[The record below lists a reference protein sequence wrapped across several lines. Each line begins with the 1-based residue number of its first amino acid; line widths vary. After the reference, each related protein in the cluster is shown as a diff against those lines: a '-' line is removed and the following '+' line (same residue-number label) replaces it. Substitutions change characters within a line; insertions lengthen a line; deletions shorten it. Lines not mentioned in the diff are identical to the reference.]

1 MSSKFLTT
9 FFVSTL
15 LVSQVA
21 FVYAQET
28 PDFTNGGTVDPSSL
42 SFPAKYP
49 QIEEQV
55 DVNISP
61 ETPRPGD
68 EVTIKVEAYGT
79 DLNTHLID
87 WRING
92 TSTLRG
98 IGQKKLKFIMGRSG
112 TITNVD
118 LIISPKNAPE
128 IRRSYTFAPVDVDI
142 LWQANTYTP
151 PFYKGKALY
160 TPESSVS
167 FTALPNITIGGVKVD
182 PGEVVYKW
190 SENYEVQGDRSG
202 FGKNTYEFVGP
213 IILRPVTIQT
223 ETYAAANKNLKGV
236 NSFELNNVYPQAIVY
251 ENSPIYGV
259 LFNRA
264 VNNGY
269 LLSQREVKLSVFP
282 YYFSTDN
289 KNDKVAY
296 DWSLDDSPLDI
307 PISENST
314 VFRRTDNLR
323 GQAKISVGISE
334 DTKALQAAGLNFII
348 SYEETNSF

>member
-1 MSSKFLTT
+1 MSSRFLI
-9 FFVSTL
+9 TL
-15 LVSQVA
+15 SVFALLLSRVA

-49 QIEEQV
+49 QIEEQI

-87 WRING
+87 WKING
-92 TSTLRG
+92 ASILHG
-98 IGQKKLKFIMGRSG
+98 IGQKKFKFTMGKSG

-118 LIISPKNAPE
+118 LTISPKNAPE
-128 IRRSYTFAPVDVDI
+128 IKRSYTFAPVDVDI

-151 PFYKGKALY
+151 PFYKGKSLY
-160 TPESSVS
+160 TPESTVM
-167 FTALPNITIGGVKVD
+167 FTAIPNISIGGVKID
-182 PGEVVYKW
+182 PSEAVYKW
-190 SENYEVQGDRSG
+190 SENYEVQGDKSG
-202 FGKNTYEFVGP
+202 FSKNTYEFIGP

-223 ETYAAANKNLKGV
+223 EVYAAVDKNIKGV
-236 NSFELNNVYPQAIVY
+236 NSFELSNVYPQAIVY
-251 ENSPIYGV
+251 EDSPIYGV
-259 LFNRA
+259 LYNRA

-269 LLSQREVKLSVFP
+269 AMSQREVRLAVSP

-289 KNDKVAY
+289 KNDKVSY
-296 DWSLDDSPLDI
+296 DWALDDSPLDI
-307 PISENST
+307 PVSENST
-314 VFRRTDNLR
+314 VFRRTDNSR

-334 DTKALQAAGLNFII
+334 DTKALQSAGLDFIV
-348 SYEETNSF
+348 SYEDTTAF